1 MDDGA
6 LMPKLVLSHLCSFKT
21 KLNPESESCIYSR
34 TKIFECNSEKR
45 NRKHFSPVI
54 EKPRLEKENG
64 PVKGKHK

>member
-34 TKIFECNSEKR
+34 TKIFECNSGKR